1 MKRSFIGLLALALVT
16 FTGCNRGTPGGPG
29 TTDSKARRS
38 LYGQADDT
46 FNLSVPTLSTSIKQ
60 GDAKEVSVGISR
72 GTNFDQDVTLTFAD
86 VPKGVTLDPASPVIK
101 HGDAEAKFTLKAGDE
116 APVGD
121 FAVKVTGHPTKGD
134 DATNVFKLTVAKKD
148 TFHLSVPFLSTTLK
162 QGDNKEISIGMK
174 RDKDFDQDVTLTFA
188 EMPKG
193 VTLDPASRVIK
204 HGDAEAKFTLKAG
217 DDAALGN
224 FTLRMTGHPTVGADA
239 TNEFRLTVAK
249 K

>member
-1 MKRSFIGLLALALVT
+1 MKRSFTGLLALALVA
-16 FTGCNRGTPGGPG
+16 FAGCNQGTPGGPG
-29 TTDSKARRS
+29 ATDPKARKA
-38 LYGQADDT
+38 LYGQTDDT
-46 FNLSVPTLSTSIKQ
+46 FNLSVPTFSTSLKQ
-60 GDAKEVSVGISR
+60 GDSKEVSIGIKR

-86 VPKGVTLDPASPVIK
+86 VPKGVTLDPASPVLK
-101 HGDAEAKFTLKAGDE
+101 HGDTEAKFTLKAEDE

-121 FAVKVTGHPTKGD
+121 FTVKVTGHPAKGG

-148 TFHLSVPFLSTTLK
+148 TFHLSVPLLSTTLK
-162 QGDNKEISIGMK
+162 QGETKEISIGMK
-174 RDKDFDQDVTLTFA
+174 RDKDFDQDVALTFA

-193 VTLDPASRVIK
+193 VTIEPASRVLK
-204 HGDAEAKFTLKAG
+204 HGDAEAKFTLKAAA
-217 DDAALGN
+217 DAALGN

>member
-1 MKRSFIGLLALALVT
+1 LLALALVA
-16 FTGCNRGTPGGPG
+16 FTGCNQGTPGGPG
-29 TTDSKARRS
+29 ATDPKARKA

-60 GDAKEVSVGISR
+60 GDAKEVSVGIKR
-72 GTNFDQDVTLTFAD
+72 GTNFDQDVALTFAD
-86 VPKGVTLDPASPVIK
+86 VPTGVTIDPASPVIK
-101 HGDAEAKFTLKAGDE
+101 HSDTEAKFTLKAGDE

-121 FAVKVTGHPTKGD
+121 FTIKVTGHPTKGG

-148 TFHLSVPFLSTTLK
+148 TFHLSVPLLSTTLK
-162 QGDNKEISIGMK
+162 QGETKEISIGMK
-174 RDKDFDQDVTLTFA
+174 RDKDFDQDVALTFA
-188 EMPKG
+188 DMPKG
-193 VTLDPASRVIK
+193 VTLDPASRVLK
-204 HGDAEAKFTLKAG
+204 HGDTEAKFTLKAAA
-217 DDAALGN
+217 DAALGN